1 MSSDEIQ
8 QFRLKTDSMTG
19 FAAQVAAAAGVER
32 KHAEAI
38 LRALKDVL
46 ITTLPA
52 DGKARIPGLLV
63 GKVVVKPDK
72 KACKKMIFGKAVELP
87 YKPSTKVVRLV
98 PLKNVRTLQ

>member
-46 ITTLPA
+46 ITTLQA
-52 DGKARIPGLLV
+52 EGKARIPGLLV
-63 GKVVVKPDK
+63 GKVVVKPEK
-72 KACKKMIFGKAVELP
+72 KACKKIIFGKAVELP
-87 YKPSTKVVRLV
+87 SRPSTKVIRLV
-98 PLKNVRTLQ
+98 HFKHIRTLQ

>member
-19 FAAQVAAAAGVER
+19 FAAQVAAAAGMER

-46 ITTLPA
+46 ITTLQA
-52 DGKARIPGLLV
+52 EGKARIPGLLV
-63 GKVVVKPDK
+63 GKVVVKLEK
-72 KACKKMIFGKAVELP
+72 KACKKMIFGKALELP
-87 YKPSTKVVRLV
+87 YKPSTKVVRLL

>member
-1 MSSDEIQ
+1 MHSDGIK
-8 QFRLKTDSMTG
+8 QFRLKTNSMTA
-19 FAAQVAAAAGVER
+19 FTAQVAAASGGER
-32 KHAEAI
+32 KHAEAV

-46 ITTLPA
+46 ITTLQA
-52 DGKARIPGLLV
+52 EGKARIPGLLV
-63 GKVVVKPDK
+63 GKVVVKPEK

>member
-32 KHAEAI
+32 KHAEAV

-46 ITTLPA
+46 ITTLQA
-52 DGKARIPGLLV
+52 EGKARIPRLLV
-63 GKVVVKPDK
+63 GKVVVKPEK

>member
-1 MSSDEIQ
+1 MHSNEIQ

-46 ITTLPA
+46 ITTLQA
-52 DGKARIPGLLV
+52 KGKVSIPGLLV
-63 GKVVVKPDK
+63 GKVVMKPDK
-72 KACKKMIFGKAVELP
+72 RPCKKMIFGKAVELP

>member
-19 FAAQVAAAAGVER
+19 FAAQVAAAAGVEK
-32 KHAEAI
+32 KHAEAV
-38 LRALKDVL
+38 LRAAKDLLVA
-46 ITTLPA
+46 TLQA
-52 DGKARIPGLLV
+52 EGKARIPGFLV
-63 GKVVVKPDK
+63 GKVIVKLEK
-72 KACKKMIFGKAVELP
+72 KPCKKIIFGRAVALP

>member
-46 ITTLPA
+46 ITTLQA
-52 DGKARIPGLLV
+52 EGKARIPGLLV
-63 GKVVVKPDK
+63 GKVVVKPKK
-72 KACKKMIFGKAVELP
+72 KAHKKMISGQ
-87 YKPSTKVVRLV
+87 
-98 PLKNVRTLQ
+98 PLNSPINLAPKSFD

>member
-46 ITTLPA
+46 ITTLQA
-52 DGKARIPGLLV
+52 EGKARIPGLLV
-63 GKVVVKPDK
+63 GKVVVKPEK
-72 KACKKMIFGKAVELP
+72 KACKKMIFGKAVELT
-87 YKPSTKVVRLV
+87 YKPRTKVARLV
-98 PLKNVRTLQ
+98 PLKHVRTLQ